1 MGVVKRTSL
10 LDVVA
15 VTVVSIT
22 TLLCIAPFIYV
33 VSISLTDPDVYVPF
47 QFKLFPE
54 KVSLTIYRYIL
65 STPAFE
71 SSLKSTVYITVVGT
85 LINVVVTFAMAWGLT
100 KRGLPHRRLI
110 MGVVIFALLFDAGLV
125 PNYLLV
131 RWLGL
136 MNTYWAIILPVATNS
151 WSLIVARS
159 FLDTIP
165 AELEESAKIDG
176 CSDITIFAR
185 IIMPLSAAA
194 VATLT
199 LFFAVGH
206 WNVYVRPMIYLT
218 DNAKRTLQVY
228 VRSLVI
234 DASVGGAGNA
244 MALGRE
250 EDSLPSETIRFAT
263 VVLAMLPILMIY
275 PFLQRY
281 FMKGVM
287 LGSVKG

>member
-1 MGVVKRTSL
+1 MAASRRITM

-15 VTVVSIT
+15 VTVVTLT
-22 TLLCIAPFIYV
+22 TVACIAPFLYV

-47 QFKLFPE
+47 RFRLLPE
-54 KVSLTIYRYIL
+54 RASLTIYRYIL
-65 STPAFE
+65 TTPAFL
-71 SSLKSTVYITVVGT
+71 SALKSTVYITVVGT
-85 LINVVVTFAMAWGLT
+85 LINIGVTFSMAWGLT
-100 KRGLPHRRLI
+100 KRGLPHRKLI

-131 RWLGL
+131 RSLGL

-165 AELEESAKIDG
+165 QELEESAKIDG
-176 CSDITIFAR
+176 SSDITIFLR

-206 WNVYVRPMIYLT
+206 WNVYVRPMIYISDT
-218 DNAKRTLQVY
+218 AKRTLQVY
-228 VRSLVI
+228 VRSLVV

-263 VVLAMLPILMIY
+263 VVLAMLPILVVY

>member
-1 MGVVKRTSL
+1 VAVRRFSTI
-10 LDVVA
+10 DIFANAVVA
-15 VTVVSIT
+15 VSTV
-22 TLLCIAPFIYV
+22 LCIVPFVYV
-33 VSISLTDPDVYVPF
+33 VSVSLTDPAVYVPF
-47 QFKLFPE
+47 RLELIPKKISF
-54 KVSLTIYRYIL
+54 TIYRYIL
-65 STPAFE
+65 STPQFLSA
-71 SSLKSTVYITVVGT
+71 LKSTVYITVLGT
-85 LINVVVTFAMAWGLT
+85 VINIIVTFSMAWGLT
-100 KRGLPHRRLI
+100 KRQLPHRKLI
-110 MGVVIFALLFDAGLV
+110 MGVVIFALLFDVGLI

-131 RWLGL
+131 RSLGL
-136 MNTYWAIILPVATNS
+136 MNTYWSIFLPVATNS

-159 FLDTIP
+159 FLDSIP
-165 AELEESAKIDG
+165 GELEESAKIDG

-206 WNVYVRPMIYLT
+206 WNVYVRPMMYIS
-218 DNAKRTLQVY
+218 DSAKRTLQVY
-228 VRSLVI
+228 VRSLVV

-244 MALGRE
+244 QSLGLE
-250 EDSLPSETIRFAT
+250 EDALPSETIRMAT
-263 VVLAMLPILMIY
+263 VVLAMLPILIVY

>member
-1 MGVVKRTSL
+1 LGVVKRISL

-100 KRGLPHRRLI
+100 KRGLPHRKLI

-176 CSDITIFAR
+176 CSDITIFTR

-228 VRSLVI
+228 VRSLVV

>member
-1 MGVVKRTSL
+1 VFATI
-10 LDVVA
+10 
-15 VTVVSIT
+15 VVSLT
-22 TLLCIAPFIYV
+22 TLACIVPFIYV
-33 VSISLTDPDVYVPF
+33 VSISLTDPDVYIPF
-47 QFKLFPE
+47 QFKLFPD
-54 KVSLTIYRYIL
+54 KISLTIYRYIL

-71 SSLKSTVYITVVGT
+71 SALWSTIYITVVGT
-85 LINVVVTFAMAWGLT
+85 LINIVVTFAMAYGLT
-100 KRGLPHRRLI
+100 KRQLPHRRLI

-165 AELEESAKIDG
+165 LELEESAKIDG
-176 CSDITIFAR
+176 GSDITIFAR

-206 WNVYVRPMIYLT
+206 WNVYIKPMIYLT
-218 DNAKRTLQVY
+218 DYAKRTLQVH
-228 VRSLVI
+228 VRSLVV

-244 MALGRE
+244 LALGRE
-250 EDSLPSETIRFAT
+250 EDSLPSETIRLAT
-263 VVLAMLPILMIY
+263 VVLAMLPILVVY